1 MYTEDHELRN
11 TYIWKTCTVAGGI
24 YLFFLI
30 ERLLKV
36 LFRIKQVNT
45 VLQNNCKSIFLSEKI
60 SKFPLQQY
68 RSSIYRYSL
77 IHGLLYTSVQV
88 PKYNQKNK
96 LK

>member
-45 VLQNNCKSIFLSEKI
+45 VLQHNCKWSITGRGTVHLHQHSLSIHINNINCNKI
-60 SKFPLQQY
+60 
-68 RSSIYRYSL
+68 
-77 IHGLLYTSVQV
+77 
-88 PKYNQKNK
+88 K
-96 LK
+96 L